1 MIWQF
6 IVADSNGLRSGD
18 KRSHRQVDMIDA
30 VTTLLRVQQYVFAA
44 TGSENGVG
52 KMVRHQSLA
61 NTDIRIDAVNRINGQ
76 MQGDNTVA
84 TQCGLEVDV
93 EITAFF
99 IIYIVVFIIVTSTNR
114 LVKVGLL
121 GFVYGQC
128 QLIYA
133 VASVSFSIKA
143 VPNDILTS
151 ILDADVDMF
160 MTLPYVGFVV
170 TCGAFI
176 LFVEN
181 RSDSQ
186 CQFVNAITMVHG
198 FQAIPDDVFTSFQ
211 KTDVD
216 VFVTL
221 PYENFIGAG
230 ITFVFSIE
238 SRINRQGEFINA
250 VAVVNCLQAIPDN
263 VLSSFQKADVDMLVT
278 LPYVCLIGTGAAF
291 VFSIESWIDSQS
303 QLIYA
308 VAVVHCFQ
316 AIPEGVGTFGQKT
329 DLHIMAFPYIFFI
342 IANCSSL
349 RIEETGVNGQIQL
362 EDAVTT
368 VCGLQAVPNGVIA
381 SS

>member
-1 MIWQF
+1 
-6 IVADSNGLRSGD
+6 
-18 KRSHRQVDMIDA
+18 
-30 VTTLLRVQQYVFAA
+30 
-44 TGSENGVG
+44 
-52 KMVRHQSLA
+52 MVRHQSLA

-176 LFVEN
+176 LF
-181 RSDSQ
+181 
-186 CQFVNAITMVHG
+186 
-198 FQAIPDDVFTSFQ
+198 
-211 KTDVD
+211 
-216 VFVTL
+216 
-221 PYENFIGAG
+221 
-230 ITFVFSIE
+230 IE
-238 SRINRQGEFINA
+238 S
-250 VAVVNCLQAIPDN
+250 L
-263 VLSSFQKADVDMLVT
+263 
-278 LPYVCLIGTGAAF
+278 
-291 VFSIESWIDSQS
+291 
-303 QLIYA
+303 
-308 VAVVHCFQ
+308 
-316 AIPEGVGTFGQKT
+316 
-329 DLHIMAFPYIFFI
+329 FFI
-342 IANCSSL
+342 FVLLCI
-349 RIEETGVNGQIQL
+349 VF
-362 EDAVTT
+362 
-368 VCGLQAVPNGVIA
+368 
-381 SS
+381 